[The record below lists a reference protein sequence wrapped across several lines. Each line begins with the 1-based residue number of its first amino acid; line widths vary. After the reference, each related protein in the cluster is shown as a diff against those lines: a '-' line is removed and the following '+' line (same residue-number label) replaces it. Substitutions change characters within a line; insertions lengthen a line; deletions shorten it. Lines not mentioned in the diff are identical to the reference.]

1 MNEEDTQPQTAF
13 TALVLAGDRRPQD
26 PVAEATG
33 SSCKALSPVDG
44 TPMLLR
50 VLDALAESEA
60 IGAIVLSGPH
70 KRHVGHN
77 RRLQEGVASEQ
88 WGWREPAA
96 TPSTSAY
103 AALQSLPDDA
113 PVLLTT
119 ADHALLNKEV
129 VDYFCVQ
136 ASQAECD
143 LAVAFVPHAQV
154 ISAFPG
160 MRRTAVRFRD
170 GAYCGCNLY
179 AFLTPEARKVADFW
193 RQVEQER
200 KHPWRMIKVLGW
212 LPLVTYLTRRLTL
225 GETLEMLSSRLGLS
239 IRPVLLPFP
248 AAAVDV
254 DKPADLEYVEWILD
268 RRKSSDT
275 E

>member
-254 DKPADLEYVEWILD
+254 DKPADLEYVEWILEYK
-268 RRKSSDT
+268 RAVS
-275 E
+275 